1 MWHNLKLDNVSGID
15 KTVAEFTV
23 WMVGILPYAKMKIK
37 VCESQFGSYTGISD
51 VRIKRKFD
59 DGYPQSALGDGDTI
73 EKALENTIKNFN
85 AMLKEDGYEEL
96 TPEDIEYSEW
106 SDF

>member
-37 VCESQFGSYTGISD
+37 VCESQHGSYTGISD
-51 VRIKRKFD
+51 VRVKRKFD

-73 EKALENTIKNFN
+73 EEALENTIKNFN
-85 AMLKEDGYEEL
+85 AMLKEDGLEEL
-96 TPEDIEYSEW
+96 TPENIEYSEW